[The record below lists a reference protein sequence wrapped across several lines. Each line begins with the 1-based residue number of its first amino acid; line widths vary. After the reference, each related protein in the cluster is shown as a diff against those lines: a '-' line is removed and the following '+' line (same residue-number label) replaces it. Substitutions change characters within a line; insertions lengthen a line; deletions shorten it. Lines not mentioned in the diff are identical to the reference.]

1 MSEPTREKTK
11 TDKVVVQVN
20 GRIIKGY
27 IESTQW
33 ESLEGLLVQGTRS
46 MPDTVHITPADG
58 SEPVDFAIAD
68 AKAIFFVKSFEGRCA
83 RHDLKFFSHAPM
95 VHGVWVQ
102 LRFQDGEIMEGVVM
116 NGLPHLVQPGFF
128 LHPTDPDGNNS
139 LVYVLK
145 SSLTDYRVLGVRSL

>member
-1 MSEPTREKTK
+1 MTDTTKEKTK
-11 TDKVVVQVN
+11 TDKVVVQIN
-20 GRIIKGY
+20 GKTIKGY
-27 IESTQW
+27 IETRHW
-33 ESLEGLLVQGTRS
+33 ESLEGLLVQGTRM
-46 MPDTVHITPADG
+46 MPDVITLRPADG
-58 SEPVDFAIAD
+58 SDPIDFPIAE
-68 AKAIFFVKSFEGRCA
+68 AKAIFFVKSFEGRGA

-145 SSLTDYRVLGVRSL
+145 SKLTDYRVLGVRSL